1 MYAFII
7 FILQT
12 QFFFFSDLVW
22 YTEDPNNTQS
32 LKSHFR
38 AFCCNLLAVTLAV

>member
-32 LKSHFR
+32 VKNPFQS
-38 AFCCNLLAVTLAV
+38 LLL